1 MHLQCTLILSSLLL
15 VGCATN
21 ATVPPSQNSSL
32 NTVSPNTAAASKG
45 GAMQSSLDSWLKED
59 WMPNSV
65 TPSSSDSIRGSISN
79 EELDSRLH
87 GNDKKEITTNSV
99 ASKPANEKPFTL
111 QGYADKWKAYH
122 ENKEKMNEGKPK
134 EASHIDAVNA
144 LPVIGK

>member
-1 MHLQCTLILSSLLL
+1 MPLQLSLIIFSLLL

-21 ATVPPSQNSSL
+21 STVSPSQNSSL
-32 NTVSPNTAAASKG
+32 QAVSPNTATASKG

-79 EELDSRLH
+79 EE
-87 GNDKKEITTNSV
+87 
-99 ASKPANEKPFTL
+99 PFIL
-111 QGYADKWKAYH
+111 QSYADKWKAYH

-134 EASHIDAVNA
+134 EASHVET
-144 LPVIGK
+144 LQKMPVIGK